1 MITYVVFDKS
11 PTNSYIYIYI
21 YTTLREYQTF
31 YYMFCDITRP
41 YRINKINVL
50 NLLNL
55 VQNIWHVDIK

>member
-11 PTNSYIYIYI
+11 PTNSYIYKYI
-21 YTTLREYQTF
+21 SKLPFAF

>member
-11 PTNSYIYIYI
+11 PTNSYIYISK
-21 YTTLREYQTF
+21 LPFYQTF